1 MPAALYRLAGKPHPT
16 ETVDKVVE
24 QTIAEDTQVVEQV
37 VEQVVVQAEAP
48 QEVVE
53 AVEPVVTQVETP
65 VETVVEQVVET
76 PKLVWDSSWSR
87 TKLYQFAV
95 DNKIAVTNT
104 MTKNQIIDAL
114 NTANSAA

>member
-37 VEQVVVQAEAP
+37 VVQAEVP

-53 AVEPVVTQVETP
+53 AVEPVVAQVETP

>member
-24 QTIAEDTQVVEQV
+24 QTIAEDTQV

-95 DNKIAVTNT
+95 DNKVAVTNA

-114 NTANSAA
+114 NTANSAT

>member
-24 QTIAEDTQVVEQV
+24 QTPVEQVQV
-37 VEQVVVQAEAP
+37 VEQVVVQAEVP

-53 AVEPVVTQVETP
+53 TVEPVVAQVETP

-76 PKLVWDSSWSR
+76 PKLVWDSNWSR

-95 DNKIAVTNT
+95 DNKVAVTST

-114 NTANSAA
+114 NAANSAT

>member
-24 QTIAEDTQVVEQV
+24 QTIAEDTQV

-95 DNKIAVTNT
+95 DNKVAVTNT